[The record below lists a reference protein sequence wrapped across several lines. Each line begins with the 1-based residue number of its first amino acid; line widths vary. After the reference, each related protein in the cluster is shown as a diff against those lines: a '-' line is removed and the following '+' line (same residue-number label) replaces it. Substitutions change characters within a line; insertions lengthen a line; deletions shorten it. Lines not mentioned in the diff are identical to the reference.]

1 MNAADVMSRDVEFIA
16 AGATV
21 QEAAVLMGE
30 LDVGALPVGTPED
43 LQGIV
48 TDRDILYR
56 VVAQGLDGSRLRVG
70 DIMSRTVFSCRE
82 EDPLE
87 AVMDL
92 MGSRSVRRLPVLD
105 AAGRVTGW
113 LTLADVSRR
122 LLLESGTMRAALE
135 ELAQPGR

>member
-16 AGATV
+16 PGATV

-30 LDVGALPVGTPED
+30 LEVGALPVGTPENME
-43 LQGIV
+43 GIV

-56 VVAQGLDGSRLRVG
+56 AVAQGLDSSRVRVG
-70 DIMSRTVFSCRE
+70 EIMSKTVFSCRE

-92 MGSRSVRRLPVLD
+92 MGSRGVRRLPVVN

-113 LTLADVSRR
+113 LTLADISRR
-122 LLLESGTMRAALE
+122 LLLDSGTMRAALE

>member
-1 MNAADVMSRDVEFIA
+1 MRAAEVMSREVEFIA
-16 AGATV
+16 SGATV
-21 QEAAVLMGE
+21 QEAAELMGE

-56 VVAQGLDGSRLRVG
+56 VVARGLDSSRARVSEV
-70 DIMSRTVFSCRE
+70 MSRPVYCCRE

-92 MGSRSVRRLPVLD
+92 LGSRSIRRLPVVN

-113 LTLADVSRR
+113 LTLAEVSRR
-122 LLLESGTMRAALE
+122 VQAESRLP
-135 ELAQPGR
+135 QPGGQ